1 MAAAAAAAVG
11 AVEVHEDFFAN
22 PIVDGD
28 YPDPGAAWIGDRYYL
43 VATGG
48 GPQGAFRMLQSSDL
62 VHWESCGQ
70 VFSSKSL
77 PVWSGG
83 AHGEKCDYWA
93 PEIHQLPSGR
103 KAVFFSAREPA
114 PGRAL
119 HIGVA
124 TSDKA
129 EGPYQDIGEPLVSD
143 PHWAIDATY
152 FNDHESGKQYLLWK
166 IDGNAHNVPSAIKIR
181 ELDTTAGCT
190 LATGSEVHELIR
202 NDLPWEGTVVEGP
215 FLIKRGGFYYL
226 FYSGECYG
234 NHRYCVGVARAE
246 QVLGPYEKAAAPVLS
261 SGRGFAGPGHCVVV
275 AAPGGDVMVY
285 HAWPSESPG
294 GRGSRGAKRQVLAE
308 RVTWEDGWPCVGC
321 GVPTTGPQPSPHQRA
336 EPKRLLVP
344 GKVYRLKA
352 SQDWGVY
359 LGYEGKLTKSKDE
372 AYVVRSGLKPGGTVS
387 LEAAS
392 RPGHFLRHRCGKL

>member
-1 MAAAAAAAVG
+1 
-11 AVEVHEDFFAN
+11 
-22 PIVDGD
+22 
-28 YPDPGAAWIGDRYYL
+28 
-43 VATGG
+43 
-48 GPQGAFRMLQSSDL
+48 
-62 VHWESCGQ
+62 
-70 VFSSKSL
+70 
-77 PVWSGG
+77 
-83 AHGEKCDYWA
+83 
-93 PEIHQLPSGR
+93 
-103 KAVFFSAREPA
+103 
-114 PGRAL
+114 
-119 HIGVA
+119 VA

-152 FNDHESGKQYLLWK
+152 FSDHESGKQYLLWK

-181 ELDTTAGCT
+181 ELDTTVGCT

-285 HAWPSESPG
+285 HAWPSDSPG

-344 GKVYRLKA
+344 GR
-352 SQDWGVY
+352 
-359 LGYEGKLTKSKDE
+359 
-372 AYVVRSGLKPGGTVS
+372 GLENGCQT
-387 LEAAS
+387 LENE
-392 RPGHFLRHRCGKL
+392 FTEDL